1 MNTERPCNAFKP
13 FTTSVDRIPKQ
24 RPHKPLPG
32 QMKFDFDALT
42 SNKETIHDH
51 DHDSDSRSGGDS
63 TIAQSC
69 PGTSGDDQP
78 PARPADR

>member
-13 FTTSVDRIPKQ
+13 FTTPVDRIPKQ

-63 TIAQSC
+63 TEPAGR
-69 PGTSGDDQP
+69 PGTPGDNWP
-78 PARPADR
+78 PARPEGR